1 MMYEHKSAPLA
12 PKVIYHQRLQRN
24 ALYTAFILSVCL
36 AIGTAGFFVTG
47 NHVVKLIDAFH
58 NASMLLSGM
67 GPVLD
72 STKMS
77 TGAKVF
83 SSLYALFSGIAFI
96 SSISFLLAPA
106 VHRFFHRLHLEK

>member
-1 MMYEHKSAPLA
+1 MYEHKSAPLA
-12 PKVIYHQRLQRN
+12 TRKVYHQRLQRN
-24 ALYTAFILSVCL
+24 ALYTAFILAICL
-36 AIGTAGFFVTG
+36 AIGTAGFYITG
-47 NHVVKLIDAFH
+47 NHVVKPVDAFH

-77 TGAKVF
+77 TGAKLF
-83 SSLYALFSGIAFI
+83 SSFYALFSGIAFI